1 MELKRRNV
9 YRVAVAY
16 LLVIFLTLQIVD
28 LLIPATTLP
37 EWADSFLLAIAVMG
51 FPVAVIAAWAFELT
65 PDGVRWT
72 QPADSDCDQGKAPRS
87 TGLIL
92 ASCALL
98 VIAFGAWWY
107 LSKSK
112 SDSAD
117 FANRT
122 IAVMPFHTLGSD
134 QANSFT
140 EGIHLGVLTQLS
152 DISGLD
158 VISRTSVKALESSDR
173 TLPEIAAVLNAAWVL
188 RAEVQEVGST
198 VQVNAR
204 LINALK
210 DRQVWAK
217 NYRRTLTAENVFE
230 IQSELA
236 MAIMAELH
244 TRLTPLEEARVN
256 RKPTTSLE
264 AFGLHVQGRN
274 ELDKRDKQGMQSAV
288 EYFELAIEQ
297 DPGYT
302 LAWVGLAD
310 ALTLLYDYHIDRR
323 DVLMVRAGEAVQRAL
338 ELDPL
343 SAEAHASRGLFL
355 YAKQDG
361 PGAIL
366 ALTRAV
372 ELKPNYADA
381 QSWLAWVQQVQG
393 DAAEGLESAR
403 RGVAVNPLSGEAIS
417 NLTLSHLAN
426 GNYDKA
432 LAQSL
437 HNQTVLPSWPT
448 ARFYEGL
455 ALYHL
460 GRYQE
465 VQERLEGISVDWT
478 DFGAEALLAL
488 SYVASGDHGQAREIL
503 ATIQNAD
510 DPFST
515 GLVYAALGEAELAF
529 TEFEK
534 IERWNA
540 WPPLAMRHFFPSIL
554 GPLAQ
559 TTRYQLLF
567 ETMREDWGY

>member
-1 MELKRRNV
+1 
-9 YRVAVAY
+9 
-16 LLVIFLTLQIVD
+16 
-28 LLIPATTLP
+28 
-37 EWADSFLLAIAVMG
+37 
-51 FPVAVIAAWAFELT
+51 
-65 PDGVRWT
+65 
-72 QPADSDCDQGKAPRS
+72 
-87 TGLIL
+87 
-92 ASCALL
+92 
-98 VIAFGAWWY
+98 
-107 LSKSK
+107 
-112 SDSAD
+112 
-117 FANRT
+117 
-122 IAVMPFHTLGSD
+122 
-134 QANSFT
+134 
-140 EGIHLGVLTQLS
+140 
-152 DISGLD
+152 
-158 VISRTSVKALESSDR
+158 
-173 TLPEIAAVLNAAWVL
+173 
-188 RAEVQEVGST
+188 
-198 VQVNAR
+198 
-204 LINALK
+204 
-210 DRQVWAK
+210 
-217 NYRRTLTAENVFE
+217 
-230 IQSELA
+230 
-236 MAIMAELH
+236 
-244 TRLTPLEEARVN
+244 
-256 RKPTTSLE
+256 
-264 AFGLHVQGRN
+264 
-274 ELDKRDKQGMQSAV
+274 MQSAV

-297 DPGYT
+297 DPGYS
-302 LAWVGLAD
+302 AWVGLAD

-323 DVLMVRAGEAVQRAL
+323 DVLMVRAGEAVQRA

-343 SAEAHASRGLFL
+343 SAEAHACGGSSVRKAGWSR
-355 YAKQDG
+355 
-361 PGAIL
+361 AIL

-393 DAAEGLESAR
+393 DAAEVSKAPVEGSPSIRFPERPSVSDTFAPGR
-403 RGVAVNPLSGEAIS
+403 R
-417 NLTLSHLAN
+417 
-426 GNYDKA
+426 YDDKA

-540 WPPLAMRHFFPSIL
+540 WPPLAMRIFSLIL